1 MSTSENL
8 EKLLTVE
15 ELADRLQYS
24 PDWVRL
30 QVKVGRLP
38 VIKFNRRAWR
48 FHWETVLAALQKRD

>member
-1 MSTSENL
+1 MSDSEKE

-30 QVKVGRLP
+30 QVKTGRIP
-38 VIKFNRRAWR
+38 VIKFNQRAWR
-48 FHWETVLAALQKRD
+48 FHWTTVLTALQHWN